1 MGHQAL
7 AMEME
12 HLGRLW
18 QLSYFSI
25 APHRFGST
33 VPLVYASV
41 FRFSLFTSYL
51 PTCHHPIRQYRREAV
66 NVVPHGGNVLDNR
79 HQNTRSVLRLS
90 PAVDLPADEPNAL
103 REVSCLVVN
112 GCG

>member
-18 QLSYFSI
+18 QLSYFFI

-33 VPLVYASV
+33 VRRVYASV
-41 FRFSLFTSYL
+41 FTFLYECPF
-51 PTCHHPIRQYRREAV
+51 
-66 NVVPHGGNVLDNR
+66 
-79 HQNTRSVLRLS
+79 
-90 PAVDLPADEPNAL
+90 
-103 REVSCLVVN
+103 
-112 GCG
+112 